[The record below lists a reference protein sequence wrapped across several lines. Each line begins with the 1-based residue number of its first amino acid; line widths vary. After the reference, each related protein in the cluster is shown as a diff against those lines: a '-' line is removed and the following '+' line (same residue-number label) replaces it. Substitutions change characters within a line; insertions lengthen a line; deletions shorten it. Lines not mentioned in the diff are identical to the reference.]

1 MALVLNTNIASMN
14 AQRNLSN
21 TQAQQ
26 ATTFQRL
33 STGLRVNSAKD
44 DAAGLYLAQSQTKD
58 IRGLNMATRNASDGI
73 SMAQTA
79 EGALD
84 QIAQNLQRVNE
95 LAIQSANGTYN
106 DQAREGLQKEVDE
119 LTQEINRIVETT
131 EFNGKKLLNPEA
143 ESTIMQ
149 IGFRD
154 DQGSQISTG
163 LEGGLVAQGNL
174 NKFTFQGSDK
184 IFATEQQANAAGKL
198 ALTRSLL
205 KDDIHPDTVLS
216 TNAADTAYATV
227 TFADLKLDPAT
238 ATSKDIL
245 AELEQLGNGQS
256 VTVDGMTLT
265 RQGINE
271 LDKVGTQLEL
281 SFNGK
286 TTTIDN
292 AWDVSTG
299 SFDPS
304 KEITDDNMKALF
316 GNAKV
321 GSGNQAPVSGMQPLA
336 KEFFGG
342 TTDASGA
349 AVSSSTT
356 YANIT
361 LAQMKISEHLS
372 IMKEGDKVEIDGVT
386 YARGTGNKN
395 TGLQVTYK
403 SNTVEI
409 PDVFIDSG
417 TSKVGL
423 QPDTEPATPP
433 TTPPTTTPTGKGLT
447 AFLTGDDL
455 TDPDH
460 KSGIDTLFGSASTKQ
475 NHMSDLLNRDLA
487 ATKTIDISNPDSAR
501 KAIDFTR
508 ESIDLISEIRATFG
522 AVMNRFEAVI
532 SGNQI
537 YAENLSDA
545 RSRIQDAD
553 FAVETAALAKQ
564 QVLQQAGVAS
574 LSQANASS
582 QAILSLLG

>member
-106 DQAREGLQKEVDE
+106 DQAREGLQKEVDQ

-131 EFNGKKLLNPEA
+131 EFNGMKLLSPESQ
-143 ESTIMQ
+143 STTMQ

-154 DQGSQISTG
+154 DQGSQIDTG
-163 LEGGLVAQGNL
+163 LEGGLIAQGQL

-184 IFATEQQANAAGKL
+184 IFATEQQANAAGKF
-198 ALTRSLL
+198 ALTQSLL
-205 KDDIHPDTVLS
+205 LGTEHPNAVLNV
-216 TNAADTAYATV
+216 TDANTAYSSTALSALDGV
-227 TFADLKLDPAT
+227 TGEK
-238 ATSKDIL
+238 IL
-245 AELEQLGNGQS
+245 AELQQLGNGQS

-271 LDKVGTQLEL
+271 LDKLGTQLEL

-286 TTTIDN
+286 TTTVDSVWN
-292 AWDVSTG
+292 ATTGAFTDST
-299 SFDPS
+299 PV
-304 KEITDDNMKALF
+304 TAANMETLF
-316 GNAKV
+316 GNTTIA
-321 GSGNQAPVSGMQPLA
+321 SGASAAPVSGMQPLA
-336 KEFFGG
+336 AEFFGTAAG
-342 TTDASGA
+342 TT
-349 AVSSSTT
+349 T
-356 YANIT
+356 YTDIR
-361 LAQMKISEHLS
+361 LAQMKISDHLGT
-372 IMKEGDKVEIDGVT
+372 MGEGDKVEIDGVT
-386 YARGTGNKN
+386 YARGTGNKH
-395 TGLQVTYK
+395 GVLQITYK

-409 PDVFIDSG
+409 TDVFKDPGKVGVATGAGEG
-417 TSKVGL
+417 TSAVL
-423 QPDTEPATPP
+423 TAAP
-433 TTPPTTTPTGKGLT
+433 TTGN
-447 AFLTGDDL
+447 
-455 TDPDH
+455 
-460 KSGIDTLFGSASTKQ
+460 IETLFGSASTKQ
-475 NHMSDLLNRDLA
+475 NHMSDLLNRDLT

-532 SGNQI
+532 SGNQT
-537 YAENLSDA
+537 YAENLSAA

>member
-26 ATTFQRL
+26 SVTFQRL
-33 STGLRVNSAKD
+33 STGLRINSAKD

-174 NKFTFQGSDK
+174 NKFTFQGAEQT
-184 IFATEQQANAAGKL
+184 FATEQQANAAGKL

-205 KDDIHPDTVLS
+205 KEDLHPDTVLS
-216 TNAADTAYATV
+216 TADTETTYADV
-227 TFADLKLDPAT
+227 TFAALGTGAGNT

-292 AWDVSTG
+292 AWSSTG
-299 SFDPS
+299 AFDPIQPI
-304 KEITDDNMKALF
+304 KADNMKALF
-316 GNAKV
+316 GNDTV
-321 GSGNQAPVSGMQPLA
+321 GTGNAAPVSGMQPLA

-342 TTDASGA
+342 TSATNYTD
-349 AVSSSTT
+349 
-356 YANIT
+356 IT
-361 LAQMKISEHLS
+361 LVQMKIHDHLS
-372 IMKEGDKVEIDGVT
+372 TMKEGDKVEIDGVT
-386 YARGTGNKN
+386 YARGTGDKFHS
-395 TGLQVTYK
+395 LQVTYK
-403 SNTVEI
+403 SNTVEM
-409 PDVFIDSG
+409 PNVFKEAG
-417 TSKVGL
+417 KVGI
-423 QPDTEPATPP
+423 PTVAP
-433 TTPPTTTPTGKGLT
+433 TTPAPDPTTNWGVNAVLKGV
-447 AFLTGDDL
+447 G
-455 TDPDH
+455 
-460 KSGIDTLFGSASTKQ
+460 GIDTLFGSASTKQ

-532 SGNQI
+532 SGNQT

>member
-154 DQGSQISTG
+154 DQGSQIATG

-174 NKFTFQGSDK
+174 NKFTFQGAEQT
-184 IFATEQQANAAGKL
+184 FATEQQANAAGKL

-205 KDDIHPDTVLS
+205 KEGQHPNEVL
-216 TNAADTAYATV
+216 TPNDATTPIENIYADV
-227 TFADLKLDPAT
+227 TFAALGTGANAT

-292 AWDVSTG
+292 AWGDGLTAGISSG
-299 SFDPS
+299 AFDPS
-304 KEITDDNMKALF
+304 KTITADKMEALF
-316 GNAKV
+316 GKTNPSTTAN
-321 GSGNQAPVSGMQPLA
+321 SAPVSGMQPLA

-342 TTDASGA
+342 ASK
-349 AVSSSTT
+349 TT
-356 YANIT
+356 YADIS
-361 LAQMKISEHLS
+361 LAQMKISDHLS
-372 IMKEGDKVEIDGVT
+372 TMKEGDKVEIDGVT
-386 YARGTGNKN
+386 YARGTGDKYHS
-395 TGLQVTYK
+395 LQVTYK
-403 SNTVEI
+403 SNTVEM
-409 PDVFIDSG
+409 PNVFKEAG
-417 TSKVGL
+417 KVGIED
-423 QPDTEPATPP
+423 PVVAGSTSPAT
-433 TTPPTTTPTGKGLT
+433 TTGSGVE
-447 AFLTGDDL
+447 AVLTGAA
-455 TDPDH
+455 
-460 KSGIDTLFGSASTKQ
+460 SGGIETLFGSASTKQ

-508 ESIDLISEIRATFG
+508 DSIDLISEIRATFG

-532 SGNQI
+532 SGNQT